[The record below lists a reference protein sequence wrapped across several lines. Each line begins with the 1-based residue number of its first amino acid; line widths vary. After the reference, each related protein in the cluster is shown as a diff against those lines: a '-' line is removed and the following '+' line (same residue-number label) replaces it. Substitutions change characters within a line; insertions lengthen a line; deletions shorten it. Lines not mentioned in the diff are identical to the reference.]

1 MGAHAAK
8 TADFLVTVGFRAR
21 DIAAAALDNGMPEKN
36 ILQFEDSGKAGGEL
50 QNLIKE
56 GDCILVK
63 GSQSIRMERV
73 VEDIMAEPERAEEL
87 LVRQDAEWKRR

>member
-1 MGAHAAK
+1 M
-8 TADFLVTVGFRAR
+8 VTVGFRAR
-21 DIAAAALDNGMPEKN
+21 DIAAAALDNGMSENN
-36 ILQFEDSGKAGGEL
+36 ILQFEDAGKAGREL
-50 QNLIKE
+50 QNLLKE

-73 VEDIMAEPERAEEL
+73 VEEVMAEPTEAPRL